1 MPAATAVGE
10 QTCDVISVLVA
21 AFVRLR
27 PSALSLAGVMAFRA
41 TRPFDGSQT
50 PRLPT
55 YAASIDM
62 SFVNCRWS
70 ATFHWLMRAG
80 RPASGLLYNP
90 PHTLEKLFNWPA
102 TVFTPGVKFRSEE
115 RRVGKE

>member
-1 MPAATAVGE
+1 
-10 QTCDVISVLVA
+10 
-21 AFVRLR
+21 
-27 PSALSLAGVMAFRA
+27 MAFRE

-62 SFVNCRWS
+62 SFVNCRCS

-80 RPASGLLYNP
+80 RPASGSLYNP

-102 TVFTPGVKFRSEE
+102 TVFTPGVKFCAVNRAGLYTMPVENCDE
-115 RRVGKE
+115 TKPKLEAD